1 MQSII
6 TDSTITLIAKTGP
19 SVIGKTHPN
28 FYKIKKALLQKNF
41 LEVENMLDVKN
52 GYKEFSNGRIA
63 VDGDNLIYDG
73 AIIHNVLTQRIV
85 EMIHNGDEAT
95 PMLNFLVNLMD
106 NPSEGS
112 IDQLYTFL
120 EHENLPITEDGC
132 FLAYKAINRDYTD
145 KYTGK
150 ISNKVGEKVKMPY
163 EEVTADP
170 KLHCSSG
177 LHCGSIEYVRCYGNF
192 KTDENGEHIGDRLVT
207 VKVNPNAVVS
217 VPEDSDRQKVRVYR
231 YVVHEEIENPY
242 DLVPKYEAPV
252 YYDDEG
258 NVYDE
263 DYDDYESYDDEYSW
277 DTHGECEDEE
287 GHDDS
292 NLYSESGA
300 ECTPGEYDT
309 TADSDDLLNEPGN
322 PIDGLIDFDD
332 VNRKESIIAG
342 CIRQSTDNPLK
353 KNSFESSDGHV
364 ERRDPYDS
372 EGNIDVDMINAMYNN
387 TDYATGQ
394 PSEKN
399 SFDSVEKTNESDNSF
414 TMSWDGTG
422 IKWDIK
428 SKIKDH
434 NWNDD
439 SVWSNVRREWNEWRE
454 THSYE
459 PKNYDHLHPDAA
471 EIVKRYEDWY
481 GIGIE
486 WNGMIDTVIYDD
498 LRHALY
504 SAGFDANCRRLED
517 PKQTNFMEDI
527 FQDTASY
534 VAKNAEKNSFDV
546 VEKHYNDE
554 SVVEVEKPNNIILP
568 DNN

>member
-6 TDSTITLIAKTGP
+6 TDSTITLISETGP

-41 LEVENMLDVKN
+41 LEVENMLDVKD

-150 ISNKVGEKVKMPY
+150 ISNKVGDKVKMPY

-170 KLHCSSG
+170 TKHCSSG
-177 LHCGSIEYVRCYGNF
+177 LHCGSIDYVRSYGNF
-192 KTDENGEHIGDRLVT
+192 QVNENGEHTGDRLVT
-207 VKVNPNAVVS
+207 VKVNPSAVVS

-263 DYDDYESYDDEYSW
+263 DVFGDDDYDNYEHW
-277 DTHGECEDEE
+277 DEDEWTPVE
-287 GHDDS
+287 ELGPDDS
-292 NLYSESGA
+292 NLYSEKGP
-300 ECTPGEYDT
+300 EGEPGKDYIS
-309 TADSDDLLNEPGN
+309 TAWNEVENEPGN

-353 KNSFESSDGHV
+353 KNSFDQYDIDG
-364 ERRDPYDS
+364 E
-372 EGNIDVDMINAMYNN
+372 IDIDMINAMYNN
-387 TDYATGQ
+387 TDYANGQ

-399 SFDSVEKTNESDNSF
+399 SFDVVEKTNESDDSF
-414 TMSWDGTG
+414 
-422 IKWDIK
+422 
-428 SKIKDH
+428 
-434 NWNDD
+434 
-439 SVWSNVRREWNEWRE
+439 
-454 THSYE
+454 SY
-459 PKNYDHLHPDAA
+459 
-471 EIVKRYEDWY
+471 DWY
-481 GIGIE
+481 GVANTNWDVIHTIKNDWTREDLDPKAKKIFEYYENKYGTS
-486 WNGMIDTVIYDD
+486 DLDSTVIDSIIGD
-498 LRHALY
+498 LKD
-504 SAGFDANCRRLED
+504 AGFNQCGFPLKESKDQ
-517 PKQTNFMEDI
+517 KNFLDEM
-527 FQDTASY
+527 FQDASCY
-534 VAKNAEKNSFDV
+534 AKKDAEKNSFDV
-546 VEKHYNDE
+546 VEKDSNEE
-554 SVVEVEKPNNIILP
+554 SVVNIEKPNNIILP

>member
-6 TDSTITLIAKTGP
+6 TDSTITLISETGP

-150 ISNKVGEKVKMPY
+150 ISNKVGDKVKMPY

-170 KLHCSSG
+170 TKHCSSG
-177 LHCGSIEYVRCYGNF
+177 LHCGSIDYVRSYGNF
-192 KTDENGEHIGDRLVT
+192 QVNENGEHTGDRLVT

-263 DYDDYESYDDEYSW
+263 DYDDFETWNDGVVPDGQSQYDWVGDPYS
-277 DTHGECEDEE
+277 DE

-292 NLYSESGA
+292 NLYSEKGV
-300 ECTPGEYDT
+300 EG
-309 TADSDDLLNEPGN
+309 EPGN
-322 PIDGLIDFDD
+322 PVEGLIDFDD
-332 VNRKESIIAG
+332 PQRSESIIAG

-353 KNSFESSDGHV
+353 KNSFDTDDIVGDV
-364 ERRDPYDS
+364 
-372 EGNIDVDMINAMYNN
+372 DVDMINAMYNN
-387 TDYATGQ
+387 TDYANGQ

-399 SFDSVEKTNESDNSF
+399 SFDVVEKSSESDSF
-414 TMSWDGTG
+414 SYDWHGVANTDWDVVHT
-422 IKWDIK
+422 IRNDYKREDMHPTAR
-428 SKIKDH
+428 KIFEYYENKY
-434 NWNDD
+434 D
-439 SVWSNVRREWNEWRE
+439 SS
-454 THSYE
+454 
-459 PKNYDHLHPDAA
+459 DLDC
-471 EIVKRYEDWY
+471 
-481 GIGIE
+481 
-486 WNGMIDTVIYDD
+486 TVIDSIRGD
-498 LRHALY
+498 LKD
-504 SAGFDANCRRLED
+504 AGFDTSGNPLEE
-517 PKQTNFMEDI
+517 PKDQKNFLDEM
-527 FQDTASY
+527 FQDASCY
-534 VAKNAEKNSFDV
+534 ATKDNKKNSFDV
-546 VEKHYNDE
+546 VEKDSNEE

>member
-6 TDSTITLIAKTGP
+6 TDSTITLISETGP

-41 LEVENMLDVKN
+41 LEVENMLDVKD

-145 KYTGK
+145 KYTGT
-150 ISNKVGEKVKMPY
+150 ISNKVGDKVKMPY

-170 KLHCSSG
+170 TKHCSSG
-177 LHCGSIEYVRCYGNF
+177 LHCGSIEYVRNYGNF
-192 KTDENGEHIGDRLVT
+192 KTDENGEHTGDRLVT

-252 YYDDEG
+252 YYDSEG

-263 DYDDYESYDDEYSW
+263 DVFGDDDYDNYEHW
-277 DTHGECEDEE
+277 DEDEWTPVE
-287 GHDDS
+287 ELGPDDS
-292 NLYSESGA
+292 NLYSEKGVPSN
-300 ECTPGEYDT
+300 DT
-309 TADSDDLLNEPGN
+309 TANEN
-322 PIDGLIDFDD
+322 CTPI
-332 VNRKESIIAG
+332 
-342 CIRQSTDNPLK
+342 LK
-353 KNSFESSDGHV
+353 S
-364 ERRDPYDS
+364 
-372 EGNIDVDMINAMYNN
+372 
-387 TDYATGQ
+387 
-394 PSEKN
+394 
-399 SFDSVEKTNESDNSF
+399 
-414 TMSWDGTG
+414 
-422 IKWDIK
+422 
-428 SKIKDH
+428 
-434 NWNDD
+434 
-439 SVWSNVRREWNEWRE
+439 
-454 THSYE
+454 
-459 PKNYDHLHPDAA
+459 
-471 EIVKRYEDWY
+471 
-481 GIGIE
+481 
-486 WNGMIDTVIYDD
+486 
-498 LRHALY
+498 
-504 SAGFDANCRRLED
+504 CRR
-517 PKQTNFMEDI
+517 
-527 FQDTASY
+527 SY
-534 VAKNAEKNSFDV
+534 
-546 VEKHYNDE
+546 
-554 SVVEVEKPNNIILP
+554 
-568 DNN
+568 

>member
-6 TDSTITLIAKTGP
+6 TDSTITLIAETGP
-19 SVIGKTHPN
+19 SVIGKSHPN

-41 LEVENMLDVKN
+41 LEVEEMLDVKN

-120 EHENLPITEDGC
+120 EHENLPITQDGC

-145 KYTGK
+145 KYTGT

-192 KTDENGEHIGDRLVT
+192 KTDENGEHTGDRLVT

-252 YYDDEG
+252 YYDDED
-258 NVYDE
+258 DE
-263 DYDDYESYDDEYSW
+263 YDDYESWDDEYSW

-287 GHDDS
+287 GQDDS
-292 NLYSESGA
+292 NLYSERGV
-300 ECTPGEYDT
+300 EG
-309 TADSDDLLNEPGN
+309 EPGN
-322 PIDGLIDFDD
+322 PVEGLIDFDD
-332 VNRKESIIAG
+332 PQRSESTIAG
-342 CIRQSTDNPLK
+342 CIRQSTNNPLE
-353 KNSFESSDGHV
+353 KNSFDTDDIVGDV
-364 ERRDPYDS
+364 
-372 EGNIDVDMINAMYNN
+372 DVDMINAMYNN
-387 TDYATGQ
+387 TDYANGQ

-399 SFDSVEKTNESDNSF
+399 SFDSVEKTNESDSF
-414 TMSWDGTG
+414 SYDWNGVANTEWDV
-422 IKWDIK
+422 I
-428 SKIKDH
+428 H
-434 NWNDD
+434 NVNNDKRREDMHPKAREIFEYYENKYGMNVTD
-439 SVWSNVRREWNEWRE
+439 SVTIDS
-454 THSYE
+454 
-459 PKNYDHLHPDAA
+459 
-471 EIVKRYEDWY
+471 I
-481 GIGIE
+481 IG
-486 WNGMIDTVIYDD
+486 D
-498 LRHALY
+498 LKD
-504 SAGFDANCRRLED
+504 AGFDPSGNPLEESKD
-517 PKQTNFMEDI
+517 QKNFLDEM
-527 FQDTASY
+527 FQDASCY
-534 VAKNAEKNSFDV
+534 ATKNTEKNSFDV
-546 VEKHYNDE
+546 VEKDSKDSNEE

>member
-6 TDSTITLIAKTGP
+6 TDSTITLISETGP

-41 LEVENMLDVKN
+41 LEVEEMLDVKN
-52 GYKEFSNGRIA
+52 GYKEFSNGLIA

-73 AIIHNVLTQRIV
+73 VIIHNVLTQRIV

-145 KYTGK
+145 KYTGT
-150 ISNKVGEKVKMPY
+150 ISNKVGDKVKMPY

-170 KLHCSSG
+170 TKHCSSG
-177 LHCGSIEYVRCYGNF
+177 LHCGSIDYVRCYGNF
-192 KTDENGEHIGDRLVT
+192 KTDENGEHTGDRLVT

-252 YYDDEG
+252 YYDDEDDE
-258 NVYDE
+258 YDE
-263 DYDDYESYDDEYSW
+263 YESWDDEYSW

-292 NLYSESGA
+292 NLYSERGV
-300 ECTPGEYDT
+300 EG
-309 TADSDDLLNEPGN
+309 EPGN
-322 PIDGLIDFDD
+322 PCEGLIDFDD
-332 VNRKESIIAG
+332 PRRSESILAG
-342 CIRQSTDNPLK
+342 CVRQSTDNPLK
-353 KNSFESSDGHV
+353 KNPFDSKTWAPNQEPLEKNSFDQYDIDG
-364 ERRDPYDS
+364 E
-372 EGNIDVDMINAMYNN
+372 IDIDMINAMYNN
-387 TDYATGQ
+387 TDYATGT

-399 SFDSVEKTNESDNSF
+399 PVEPTKYITPEGEVISQELVDKYGNFGIELPHEKKSVDSAESD
-414 TMSWDGTG
+414 
-422 IKWDIK
+422 K
-428 SKIKDH
+428 SELPTPP
-434 NWNDD
+434 
-439 SVWSNVRREWNEWRE
+439 S
-454 THSYE
+454 
-459 PKNYDHLHPDAA
+459 
-471 EIVKRYEDWY
+471 EIVLEKNPVEDS
-481 GIGIE
+481 E
-486 WNGMIDTVIYDD
+486 ETTV
-498 LRHALY
+498 
-504 SAGFDANCRRLED
+504 
-517 PKQTNFMEDI
+517 QTNISGKDG
-527 FQDTASY
+527 
-534 VAKNAEKNSFDV
+534 
-546 VEKHYNDE
+546 
-554 SVVEVEKPNNIILP
+554 IILP
-568 DNN
+568 NTNNN

>member
-6 TDSTITLIAKTGP
+6 TDSTITLISETGP

-41 LEVENMLDVKN
+41 LEVENMLDVKD

-150 ISNKVGEKVKMPY
+150 ISNKVGDKVKMPY

-170 KLHCSSG
+170 TKHCSSG
-177 LHCGSIEYVRCYGNF
+177 LHCGSIDYVRSYGNF
-192 KTDENGEHIGDRLVT
+192 KVDENGEQIGDRLVT

-252 YYDDEG
+252 YYDSEG

-263 DYDDYESYDDEYSW
+263 DVFGDDDYDNYEHW
-277 DTHGECEDEE
+277 DEDEWTPVE
-287 GHDDS
+287 ELGPDDS
-292 NLYSESGA
+292 NLYSEKGPLG
-300 ECTPGEYDT
+300 PGGYITNEDE
-309 TADSDDLLNEPGN
+309 SPSLDDLIGICSPNQSCYEYKGEDDSPQIESHVDGN
-322 PIDGLIDFDD
+322 PVEGLIDFDD
-332 VNRKESIIAG
+332 PQRSESIIAG

-353 KNSFESSDGHV
+353 KNSFETDDIVGDV
-364 ERRDPYDS
+364 
-372 EGNIDVDMINAMYNN
+372 DVDMFDAMYNN

-394 PSEKN
+394 PSEKK
-399 SFDSVEKTNESDNSF
+399 SFDVVGQDEESKKTESFTYDWHGISNTQWEVVEKLTHENSRK
-414 TMSWDGTG
+414 DLHPKAQG
-422 IKWDIK
+422 IFQKHQDK
-428 SKIKDH
+428 YSKEHGNISYYQIIDDVIDELKYEGFDHKGEPRKDH
-434 NWNDD
+434 PNQMNFD
-439 SVWSNVRREWNEWRE
+439 EEM
-454 THSYE
+454 
-459 PKNYDHLHPDAA
+459 LQDASCYA
-471 EIVKRYEDWY
+471 TK
-481 GIGIE
+481 
-486 WNGMIDTVIYDD
+486 
-498 LRHALY
+498 
-504 SAGFDANCRRLED
+504 
-517 PKQTNFMEDI
+517 
-527 FQDTASY
+527 
-534 VAKNAEKNSFDV
+534 KNSFDQEKISSDV
-546 VEKHYNDE
+546 VGKDSKDSNEE
-554 SVVEVEKPNNIILP
+554 SVIDVKKPNNIILP